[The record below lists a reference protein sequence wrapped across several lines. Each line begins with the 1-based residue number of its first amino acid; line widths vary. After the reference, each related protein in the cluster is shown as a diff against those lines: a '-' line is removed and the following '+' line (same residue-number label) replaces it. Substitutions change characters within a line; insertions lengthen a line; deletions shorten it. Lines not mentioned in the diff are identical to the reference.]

1 MPSTE
6 FQTLL
11 IYPQSSEEAL
21 TKASSFRIA
30 HLRDMHLEMIE
41 IVVEIPVSLLKIV
54 VSPLDLEEMTANH
67 TMDQMSTAHMRR
79 WYR

>member
-1 MPSTE
+1 
-6 FQTLL
+6 
-11 IYPQSSEEAL
+11 
-21 TKASSFRIA
+21 
-30 HLRDMHLEMIE
+30 MHLEMIE